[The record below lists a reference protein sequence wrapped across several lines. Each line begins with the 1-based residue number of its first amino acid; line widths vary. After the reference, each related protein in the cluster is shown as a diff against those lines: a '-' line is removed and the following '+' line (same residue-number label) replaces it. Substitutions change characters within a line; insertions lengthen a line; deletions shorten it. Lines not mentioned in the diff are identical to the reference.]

1 MGKNKWQAGHVRFFF
16 ISAGHVLCCTS
27 ICDIINH
34 ALFVSSLIITKN
46 GIMHL
51 KTASLHISNHTQ
63 CKRKETAHPI
73 ACSFSNQDKKKIIH
87 HWLVATICIT
97 YCLQFFKSRQKE
109 IEYIT
114 G

>member
-1 MGKNKWQAGHVRFFF
+1 MGKNKWKTGHVR
-16 ISAGHVLCCTS
+16 CCIS

-63 CKRKETAHPI
+63 CKRKETTHPI
-73 ACSFSNQDKKKIIH
+73 ACSFSNQDKKK
-87 HWLVATICIT
+87 
-97 YCLQFFKSRQKE
+97 
-109 IEYIT
+109 
-114 G
+114 

>member
-63 CKRKETAHPI
+63 CKRKETTHPI
-73 ACSFSNQDKKKIIH
+73 ACSFSNQDKKK
-87 HWLVATICIT
+87 
-97 YCLQFFKSRQKE
+97 
-109 IEYIT
+109 
-114 G
+114 